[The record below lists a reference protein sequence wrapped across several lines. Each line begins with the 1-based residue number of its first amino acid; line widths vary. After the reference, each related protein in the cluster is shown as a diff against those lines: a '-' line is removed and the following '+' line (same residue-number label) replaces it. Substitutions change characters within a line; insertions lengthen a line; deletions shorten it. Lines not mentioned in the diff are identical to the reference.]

1 MLIAIITYRMGWWK
15 RKLPDDLRQAM
26 SISHH
31 SKKEA

>member
-1 MLIAIITYRMGWWK
+1 MSDKCQDILRCD
-15 RKLPDDLRQAM
+15 PEDLRQAM